1 VLAIAGYTETA
12 ASLATGQTQ
21 IASIA
26 MAKRPRPS
34 VMPGVLP
41 GVLTKVADR
50 DATQQAS
57 HRNIPADVKSVGA
70 TGKISVN
77 GFSAQKP
84 RVVKLRPS
92 RGFHTPGPPW
102 DIFIC
107 KEGSRVSC

>member
-1 VLAIAGYTETA
+1 LHFLARGSCALRCSHAAVLAIAGYTETA

-34 VMPGVLP
+34 AMP

-57 HRNIPADVKSVGA
+57 HRNIPADVKSAGA

-77 GFSAQKP
+77 GFSA
-84 RVVKLRPS
+84 
-92 RGFHTPGPPW
+92 
-102 DIFIC
+102 
-107 KEGSRVSC
+107 